1 MKAILTGDEEEFWA
15 SEAAQRKQ
23 AGVPPFGR
31 MAGIVV
37 SGLHLNQVTKI
48 AKEMAIK
55 IEPLKK
61 IDAVVYGTATATI
74 SRIRGRHRIRL
85 LVKAAKVKDF
95 QKALL
100 SWVNQFKLPGNVR
113 LSIDIDP
120 QTFF

>member
-1 MKAILTGDEEEFWA
+1 
-15 SEAAQRKQ
+15 
-23 AGVPPFGR
+23 
-31 MAGIVV
+31 
-37 SGLHLNQVTKI
+37 
-48 AKEMAIK
+48 MAIK

-61 IDAVVYGTATATI
+61 IDAVVYGPAPAPI